1 MTKKPFVQ
9 PRMLAFAL
17 VALVVLSGG
26 VLLGRRFFV
35 TAAPSVPTGSLTI
48 NSNPPGAPVTVD
60 SQPRGVTPVT
70 LALKPGAHVVE
81 LRGAGEPRTIPVTIS
96 AGAEVSQYI
105 ELPKETTQFGQ
116 LQVRTE
122 PAGAQVS
129 IDGVAQGPA
138 PLVIPN
144 LAPGSHAVLLE
155 GAAGSVKQTT
165 VVIEAGVTASL
176 VVPLGAPA
184 GGPISGWISVTAP
197 VAMQLYEDGRLLG
210 TTETER
216 IMVSAGK
223 HEIEITNAPLAY
235 RALRA
240 VQVTPGKV
248 TPISVQLPKQKLAVN
263 ALPWAEVWIDGQKI
277 GDTPLGDLSVLVGPH
292 EVVFRHPELGEQK
305 HAITVTAAV
314 PARLSVDLRK
324 K

>member
-1 MTKKPFVQ
+1 M
-9 PRMLAFAL
+9 
-17 VALVVLSGG
+17 
-26 VLLGRRFFV
+26 
-35 TAAPSVPTGSLTI
+35 
-48 NSNPPGAPVTVD
+48 
-60 SQPRGVTPVT
+60 
-70 LALKPGAHVVE
+70 
-81 LRGAGEPRTIPVTIS
+81 
-96 AGAEVSQYI
+96 
-105 ELPKETTQFGQ
+105 
-116 LQVRTE
+116 
-122 PAGAQVS
+122 
-129 IDGVAQGPA
+129 
-138 PLVIPN
+138 IPN
-144 LAPGSHAVLLE
+144 LAPGSHTVQLE
-155 GAAGSVKQTT
+155 GTAGSVKQTT

-210 TTETER
+210 TSETER

-263 ALPWAEVWIDGQKI
+263 ALPWAEVWIDGQKV
-277 GDTPLGDLSVLVGPH
+277 GDTPLGDLSVIVGPH
-292 EVVFRHPELGEQK
+292 EVVFRHPELGEQR